1 MAAVILHGIIIN
13 VIDYDVYDQII
24 TILLPSNLKVAL
36 ISKGSRKIL
45 SKNGRLISIL
55 NQVELSCF
63 LASDIKKISKLKK
76 IENCISFD
84 WNYLSNQA
92 WQIYLDYLAK
102 TPEVKQ
108 DFYQFYFILDDM
120 VKNKLAENLCIC
132 YVYRLIFE
140 DLGLYFNF
148 TKCIVCGKSMIHIL
162 STELCSVVCKWCN
175 PYHEVSYPQ
184 WFLLNFYYFMK
195 HQDYKIKFNHEDE
208 AIFFYNSVKE
218 ILRKLLLIHGG
229 YGKYQRGENNED

>member
-55 NQVELSCF
+55 NQVEVSCF

-84 WNYLSNQA
+84 
-92 WQIYLDYLAK
+92 
-102 TPEVKQ
+102 
-108 DFYQFYFILDDM
+108 
-120 VKNKLAENLCIC
+120 
-132 YVYRLIFE
+132 
-140 DLGLYFNF
+140 
-148 TKCIVCGKSMIHIL
+148 
-162 STELCSVVCKWCN
+162 
-175 PYHEVSYPQ
+175 
-184 WFLLNFYYFMK
+184 
-195 HQDYKIKFNHEDE
+195 
-208 AIFFYNSVKE
+208 
-218 ILRKLLLIHGG
+218 
-229 YGKYQRGENNED
+229 